1 MDKKIFTI
9 IESGENDLKDIEQ
22 AILNEKIKTYEVFG
36 TNVPEL
42 GDDYYPKRVDVY
54 TDKDTFMKIA
64 VKLGLVKGWW

>member
-9 IESGENDLKDIEQ
+9 IESAVNDLKSIEQ

-36 TNVPEL
+36 TNAPKL
-42 GDDYYPKRVDVY
+42 GDDYYPRRVDVY

-64 VKLGLVKGWW
+64 VKLQLQKGWW